1 MEVDLDLYKKEM
13 EAELSDILTWWQ
25 QRTVDHVYGGFIGQ
39 IDYSD
44 QTIAAAPKGAVLN
57 ARILWTFSSAYLLT
71 NHPAYLKIAERSF
84 EYIRD
89 FFIDEE
95 YGGVYWTVDYK
106 GIPADTKK
114 QIYAIAFALYGMSEY
129 YRCTRDEKV
138 KQMTIQ
144 LYEDIETHSYD
155 SLHGGYFEAFSR
167 DWSEMDDIRLSPKDA
182 NEKKSMNTHLH
193 VLEAYSNLYKIW
205 PDETLKKKIQE
216 LIQMFNEHIIHPTG
230 EYLLLFFDEAW
241 KESPAPLSFGHN
253 IEAAWLLQ
261 EAAETLGNP
270 FLAERSKMTGQ
281 RLVDGITTALDDEG
295 GLVYEFDP
303 ASLRFNNEKHW
314 WPQAESMVGYFNA
327 WQNSGKNIYLE
338 RSWQAWNFVKNH
350 LKDKENGEWFWGIKD
365 NGEIMKEDKMGL
377 WKCPY
382 HNGRAC
388 MEIIR
393 RVSTELGVRS

>member
-1 MEVDLDLYKKEM
+1 MQVDLKLYKKEM

-25 QRTVDHVYGGFIGQ
+25 ERAIDHLSGGFFGQ
-39 IDYSD
+39 IDYAD
-44 QTIAAAPKGAVLN
+44 QTRAEAPKGAVLN

-71 NHPAYLKIAERSF
+71 NHPAYLKTAQRSF

-106 GIPADTKK
+106 GIPGDTKK

-138 KQMTIQ
+138 KQMAIK
-144 LYEDIETHSYD
+144 LFEDIETHSYD
-155 SLHGGYFEAFSR
+155 NLHGGYFEAYAR
-167 DWSEMDDIRLSPKDA
+167 DWSEISDLRLSPKDA

-193 VLEAYSNLYKIW
+193 ILEAYSNLYKIW
-205 PDETLKKKIQE
+205 SDETLKKKIQE
-216 LIQMFNEHIIHPTG
+216 LIQMFNDHIIHPSG

-241 KESPAPLSFGHN
+241 KEVPAPLSFGHN

-261 EAAETLGNP
+261 EAAETLENP
-270 FLAERSKMTGQ
+270 FLAERSKMTGLK
-281 RLVDGITTALDDEG
+281 LVDGITSALDDEG
-295 GLVYEFDP
+295 GLIYEFDP
-303 ASLRFNNEKHW
+303 VSLHFNNEKHW
-314 WPQAESMVGYFNA
+314 WPQAEAMVGYFNA
-327 WQNSGKNIYLE
+327 WQNSNKHIYLE
-338 RSWQAWNFVKNH
+338 RSWQAWTYVKNH
-350 LKDKENGEWFWGIKD
+350 LKDKENGEWFWGIKE
-365 NGEIMKEDKMGL
+365 NGELMQEDKMGL

-393 RVSTELGVRS
+393 RIGFR